1 MGVGNNLVL
10 RTEVQ
15 LIFRGFF
22 FFVFFPLFFTHDKYT
37 FEWENRNIS
46 FITDHQVNFPFW
58 KKNMKLDV
66 IFLMAI
72 ALIVA
77 SQVVCDAVPLPAA
90 EEDIQIIGRELRTL
104 VPRGGR
110 CTGRGSGRCIKGRV
124 SRTCSY
130 DKKDRC
136 TRRLEYDCPADG
148 KW

>member
-1 MGVGNNLVL
+1 MGTVGNNLIS

-15 LIFRGFF
+15 SIFRV
-22 FFVFFPLFFTHDKYT
+22 FVFFPSFFTHDKYI
-37 FEWENRNIS
+37 FEWENRNI
-46 FITDHQVNFPFW
+46 TDHLVSFPFW

-66 IFLMAI
+66 MFLMAI

-90 EEDIQIIGRELRTL
+90 EEDIQIIERELRTL
-104 VPRGGR
+104 VPRGRR
-110 CTGRGSGRCIKGRV
+110 CTGRGSGRCIKGHV
-124 SRTCSY
+124 CRTCSY